1 MITGYITS
9 NPNTPYF
16 DLCEK
21 PGGPMNSNVMTLMLK
36 RILII
41 ILLSL
46 PLAAWAFFKP
56 VRILAPELIGVT
68 CVSAVI
74 CLDDSSRVAEASALY
89 QNALQFVGSSIGEI
103 EEPPRVVFC
112 ASEACNESFGFK
124 SAANTIGTFGI
135 VISPRA
141 WKPYYLRHEMI
152 HHLQKERL
160 GNFKGWLVTPDWF
173 MEGMAYLL
181 SEDPRPILPEP
192 LQQYRSEFATWYKQV
207 GRERL
212 WLEADK
218 L

>member
-1 MITGYITS
+1 
-9 NPNTPYF
+9 
-16 DLCEK
+16 
-21 PGGPMNSNVMTLMLK
+21 MNSNVMHLDTLMLK

-41 ILLSL
+41 IFLSL

-56 VRILAPELIGVT
+56 VRILAPELAGVT

-74 CLDDSSRVAEASALY
+74 CIDDSSRLAEASDLY

-103 EEPPRVVFC
+103 EQSPRVVFC

-160 GNFKGWLVTPDWF
+160 GNVKGWLVTPDWF

-181 SEDPRPILPEP
+181 SEDPRPTLPEP

-212 WLEADK
+212 WLEAGK